1 VINNEGETSK
11 EQQRSTHYF
20 KFVVFMLL
28 FLPSKPLLDYSQK
41 TCMFGSVVTRIDF
54 DRIDSVKL
62 ILDKIDFKLKWFM
75 FGYIHAKV
83 S

>member
-1 VINNEGETSK
+1 
-11 EQQRSTHYF
+11 
-20 KFVVFMLL
+20 ML
-28 FLPSKPLLDYSQK
+28 
-41 TCMFGSVVTRIDF
+41 GSAVTRIDF

-62 ILDKIDFKLKWFM
+62 ILTKIDFKLKWFM